1 MICLHLSIKLQYL
14 ASFVTCDLSAHD
26 GRVLATQ
33 PSSPLVLA
41 LATVAGFT
49 QQAVCP
55 PNWGRL
61 VDLSR
66 AKLLGIQPQLG
77 ASRVVSLHSKQP
89 LLGTLLSL
97 LGGLLRFEIP
107 ISFPSHFYHF
117 LEASSNAQNIRS
129 ILSQSLVYYC

>member
-1 MICLHLSIKLQYL
+1 MGGNTRTK
-14 ASFVTCDLSAHD
+14 A
-26 GRVLATQ
+26 RM
-33 PSSPLVLA
+33 
-41 LATVAGFT
+41 
-49 QQAVCP
+49 
-55 PNWGRL
+55 
-61 VDLSR
+61 
-66 AKLLGIQPQLG
+66 GIQPQLG

-117 LEASSNAQNIRS
+117 LEASSSNAQDIRS